1 MHRIDLAKAKAQLE
15 SLIQTALDGEEVVI
29 TQNNQ
34 PVLRLVPVSKGKGR
48 RKAGSAKGLIFVSDD
63 FDEPLEDFKEY
74 MQ

>member
-1 MHRIDLAKAKAQLE
+1 MYQIDLDKAKAQLE
-15 SLIQTALDGEEVVI
+15 TLIQTALDGEEVVI

-34 PVLRLVPVSKGKGR
+34 PVLRLVPISTGKGR
-48 RKAGSAKGLIFVSDD
+48 RKAGSAKGMIFMSDD